1 MGHVLGQ
8 ILILGTHLVIQYHI
22 CQSKPYGFVGTSLI
36 GRSNFD
42 LKYDLLLGVVRFP
55 MQQHRKKEGKCRD
68 LNLIRLQFC
77 QLLVPTFD

>member
-8 ILILGTHLVIQYHI
+8 ILILGTHLVFQYHV
-22 CQSKPYGFVGTSLI
+22 CQSKQYGFVGTSRI

-55 MQQHRKKEGKCRD
+55 MQKHRKKGGKCRD

-77 QLLVPTFD
+77 QL